1 MFLFSVSHCLPRAIF
16 QNQNKHSR
24 QILLRELLR
33 DKDLDVNIL
42 IGFVFFCLSLLF
54 ILLVRARNTFFFF
67 AHQIAGFLDGTGVVD
82 GFAFGFPGFDEGV
95 IDIFGF
101 DVLVEVVKNFEA
113 DSLVNPFLDG

>member
-1 MFLFSVSHCLPRAIF
+1 MQVAKDFAFFLHGSLFADRRASVS
-16 QNQNKHSR
+16 
-24 QILLRELLR
+24 
-33 DKDLDVNIL
+33 
-42 IGFVFFCLSLLF
+42 
-54 ILLVRARNTFFFF
+54 ARNTFFFF